1 MWMQVGVEEGWTP
14 LGANCLP
21 RKMKDYSFLA
31 KKKNKKNTPPPK
43 THTKLPEDRCCLF
56 RHNSLSLPASQ
67 RQSLKIK

>member
-43 THTKLPEDRCCLF
+43 HTQ
-56 RHNSLSLPASQ
+56 NY
-67 RQSLKIK
+67 LKIDVASSDTIASLCQLPRDKV